1 MEQQITPRSLR
12 RNNRLYIAQAA
23 VEYHIS
29 LLMTGSFLAALTT
42 ALGIS
47 DALTGVLSS
56 VISLGCV
63 FQMLSLLLHL
73 RRSRS
78 FVLGMSV
85 ANQLLFAALYFI
97 PFLPLGGRVRIV
109 LFVVLLLLAYFVY
122 YVAHPEKVSWLMCWV
137 EDSRRGIFTANMQIV
152 SLVTGMAFSLLMGA
166 VFDHF
171 LEKGQKNAAF
181 FVCGITILTLLAAHT
196 ALLRGVTDRELPP
209 QHAEGLLHRFGRVL
223 QNKKVRR
230 VAVLYLLWQTANYA
244 AVPFYG
250 TYQIKELGFSL
261 TLVSLLSVLGCFV
274 RAVVSQ
280 WWGRYGDRRSFP
292 VMVRLGLLVAAA
304 SFAVC
309 ALAVPGRAVL
319 PFAVYNVLYGISQG
333 AIEIGRNNLIF
344 DAVPEEE
351 RSDALALSQSL
362 CGLAGFAATAV
373 CGVLVSAVQA
383 GGNRV
388 LGLPLYAQQL
398 MSILAAILALLAAV
412 YVHRT
417 LIKTK

>member
-23 VEYHIS
+23 VEYHIN
-29 LLMTGSFLAALTT
+29 LLLTGSFLAALTT

-171 LEKGQKNAAF
+171 LGKGQKNAAF
-181 FVCGITILTLLAAHT
+181 LVCGITILALLAVHT
-196 ALLRGVTDRELPP
+196 ALLWGVTDRKLPP
-209 QHAEGLLHRFGRVL
+209 QQRDGLPQRFGRVL

-261 TLVSLLSVLGCFV
+261 TLVSLLGVLGSFV

-319 PFAVYNVLYGISQG
+319 PFAAYNVLYGISMG

-398 MSILAAILALLAAV
+398 MSILAAVLALLAAV

>member
-1 MEQQITPRSLR
+1 MEQQLTSRDLH

-63 FQMLSLLLHL
+63 FQTLSLLLHL

-85 ANQLLFAALYFI
+85 VDQLLFASLYFI
-97 PFLPLGGRVRIV
+97 PFLPVGGGAKII

-181 FVCGITILTLLAAHT
+181 LVCGMTILTLLVAHT

-230 VAVLYLLWQTANYA
+230 VTVLYLLWQTANYA
-244 AVPFYG
+244 AIPFYG

-261 TLVSLLSVLGCFV
+261 TLVSLLSILGCFV

-304 SFAVC
+304 GFAVC
-309 ALAVPGRAVL
+309 ALATPGRGVL
-319 PFAVYNVLYGISQG
+319 PFAAFNVLYGISQG

-344 DAVPEEE
+344 DAVREED
-351 RSDALALSQSL
+351 RADALALSQSL

-373 CGVLVSAVQA
+373 CSVLVGAVQA
-383 GGNRV
+383 GGNMV

-398 MSILAAILALLAAV
+398 MSVLAAILALLAAA

>member
-1 MEQQITPRSLR
+1 MERQITSAVLR

-23 VEYHIS
+23 VEYHIY
-29 LLMTGSFLAALTT
+29 LLLAGSFLAALTT
-42 ALGIS
+42 ALGMS
-47 DALTGVLSS
+47 DALTGVITS
-56 VISLGCV
+56 IFSLGCV
-63 FQMLSLLLHL
+63 FQPLSLLLHL

-78 FVLGMSV
+78 FVLVMSV
-85 ANQLLFAALYFI
+85 INQLLFAALYFI
-97 PFLPLGGRVRIV
+97 PFLPLSGQGRSV

-122 YVAHPEKVSWLMCWV
+122 YIAHPEKVSWLMSWV
-137 EDSRRGIFTANMQIV
+137 EDSRRGIFTANGQII

-166 VFDHF
+166 VSDHF
-171 LEKGQKNAAF
+171 REKGQENTAF
-181 FVCGITILTLLAAHT
+181 LVCGVTILLLLTVHT
-196 ALLRGVTDRELPP
+196 ALLRGVTDRTLPP
-209 QHAEGLLHRFGRVL
+209 QNSDGLLQRFGRIL

-230 VAVLYLLWQTANYA
+230 VTVLYMLWHAATYA
-244 AVPFYG
+244 AGSFYG

-261 TLVSLLSVLGCFV
+261 TLVSLLSILGCFV
-274 RAVVSQ
+274 RALVSQ

-309 ALAVPGRAVL
+309 AFAVPGRGLL
-319 PFAVYNVLYGISQG
+319 PFTAFNVLYGISTG

-351 RSDALALSQSL
+351 RADALALSQSL

-373 CGVLVSAVQA
+373 CSVLVSAVQA
-383 GGNRV
+383 GGNTV
-388 LGLPLYAQQL
+388 LGLPFYAQQL
-398 MSILAAILALLAAV
+398 MSVLAAALSLLAAA

>member
-1 MEQQITPRSLR
+1 MEQQITPRRLR

-23 VEYHIS
+23 VEYHIN
-29 LLMTGSFLAALTT
+29 LLLTGSFLAALTT

-97 PFLPLGGRVRIV
+97 PFLPMGGQGRIV

-181 FVCGITILTLLAAHT
+181 FVCGVTILALLAVHT
-196 ALLRGVTDRELPP
+196 ALLRGVTDRKLPP
-209 QHAEGLLHRFGRVL
+209 QQRDGLLQRFGRVL

-309 ALAVPGRAVL
+309 ALAVPGRAAL